1 MHSGKPTAGGQKMLQ
16 IAKYEHTDI
25 PPGMTCE
32 EYRRLRMAPV
42 PAPRKRLRLTAL
54 RNFLRL

>member
-1 MHSGKPTAGGQKMLQ
+1 MLQ